1 MGWRNLLIFLLVIAT
16 IFGAMGLYLVL
27 TTPREAAPL
36 RFPLTASQRA
46 LVARVPASAEG
57 FALVPAAALLHRKL
71 IANPVTRDA
80 VERWTDEHPVPH
92 PYLLGGADAV
102 VWKTEKRTSYA
113 IRLDAFRAFLV
124 RLWLMSST
132 NIEGRWDGSVF
143 VIGPS
148 GAAMDA
154 RALDDVLRLT
164 NGLAEG
170 DVLVVQR
177 RESRGMF
184 PPIGR
189 PAVTSVRLLPREIL
203 LMCRSAAASPP
214 LSKAAA
220 SPPHSKNALIS
231 AYFVSPPRIL
241 DDAERLLGTDVSAL
255 VGEGGSIA
263 CYDIDAGTLLPRP
276 KCVIVVPATERARAE
291 MQNVARVAEVVG
303 ETRDT
308 GREIL
313 IAFDRDSMPQ
323 YLKDTFVPAPWP
335 ATRWSV
341 RIDAVR
347 LAPILERLGDNRGLR
362 FVAPRLHRAAR
373 DLRRWLDALRQAET
387 IEAAESESGGV
398 EELRVRIA
406 SK

>member
-1 MGWRNLLIFLLVIAT
+1 MW
-16 IFGAMGLYLVL
+16 LYLVL
-27 TTPREAAPL
+27 TTPREAPPL
-36 RFPLTASQRA
+36 RFPLSASQRE

-80 VERWTDEHPVPH
+80 VERWTDEHPIPQSW
-92 PYLLGGADAV
+92 LLGGADAV
-102 VWKTEKRTSYA
+102 VWKTGKRTSYA
-113 IRLDAFRAFLV
+113 IRLDPFRAFLV

-132 NIEGRWDGSVF
+132 NVEGRWDGTVF

-148 GAAMDA
+148 GAPMDA
-154 RALDDVLRLT
+154 RALDGVLRFT

-177 RESRGMF
+177 RASRGMF

-189 PAVTSVRLLPREIL
+189 PAVTSVRVTPREIL
-203 LMCRSAAASPP
+203 LTSRAAAEGGRASRPP
-214 LSKAAA
+214 VGQAAR
-220 SPPHSKNALIS
+220 HSKTALIS
-231 AYFVSPPRIL
+231 AYFVEPPKIL
-241 DDAERLLGTDVSAL
+241 DDAERILGTDVSAL

-263 CYDIDAGTLLPRP
+263 IYDIDAGTLLPRP
-276 KCVIVVPATERARAE
+276 KCVIAVPATERARAE
-291 MQNVARVAEVVG
+291 MQNVMQVAALVG

-308 GREIL
+308 GSEIL
-313 IAFDRDSMPQ
+313 VAFDRESMPR
-323 YLKDTFVPAPWP
+323 YLKDVFVPAPWP

-347 LAPILERLGDNRGLR
+347 IAPVLERLGDNRGLR
-362 FVAPRLHRAAR
+362 FVAPRIHRASR

-387 IEAAESESGGV
+387 IEAAESEAGGV